1 MEIKHPGLIDT
12 VRRAG
17 EILLSTHGVHNGI
30 EAKPGEANFVT
41 AYDVAVQ
48 KFLFTELSRLYP
60 DAAFIGEEDDEDNF
74 AALKSGRAFVI
85 DPIDG
90 TTNFI
95 KDYRLS
101 AVSVALCDKGTPVVG
116 AVLNPYMNELFY
128 AELGAGAVLIR
139 DGETA
144 PLSVSRCGLSE
155 SVILFGTTPYEKP
168 LHDRTFAVARTLFD
182 HALDIRRSGS
192 AALDL
197 CAVAAGRGDVFFEL
211 RLSPWDF
218 AAGMLLVT
226 EAGGVITDMEGAP
239 VRLDSRCSVLAG
251 NPTAY
256 AEAKALL

>member
-1 MEIKHPGLIDT
+1 MEIKHSELIDT

-17 EILLSTHGVHNGI
+17 EILLSTHGVHSDI
-30 EAKPGEANFVT
+30 EVKPGEANFVT

-48 KFLFTELSRLYP
+48 KFLFAELSRLYP

-74 AALKSGRAFVI
+74 AALKAGRAFII

-95 KDYRLS
+95 KDYRMS
-101 AVSVALCDKGTPVVG
+101 AVSVALCDKGEPVVG

-128 AELGAGAVLIR
+128 AERGAGAILIR
-139 DGETA
+139 DGKTVELT
-144 PLSVSRCGLSE
+144 VSRCGLSE
-155 SVILFGTTPYEKP
+155 SVILFGTTPYEKSM
-168 LHDRTFAVARTLFD
+168 HDRTFAVARTLFD

-197 CAVAAGRGDVFFEL
+197 CSVAAGRGDVFFEL
-211 RLSPWDF
+211 RLSPWDY

-226 EAGGVITDMEGAP
+226 EAGGVITAMDGSP
-239 VRLDSRCSVLAG
+239 VRLDGRCSVLAG
-251 NPTAY
+251 NPAAY
-256 AEAKALL
+256 AEALALL